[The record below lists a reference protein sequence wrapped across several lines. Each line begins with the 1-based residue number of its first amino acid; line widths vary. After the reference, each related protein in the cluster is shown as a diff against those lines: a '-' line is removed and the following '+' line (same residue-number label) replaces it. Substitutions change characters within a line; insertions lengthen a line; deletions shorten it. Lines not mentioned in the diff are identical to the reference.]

1 MALSARLNQDRT
13 RFEGNEADMRLRAGA
28 ITPAAGRILWRA
40 SLFAM
45 VMAVMAC
52 STARDTGADAPVTH
66 RILNRGTGPI
76 HCMINFGHWVTRD
89 LGVIE
94 KNGSKTV
101 AFHRQPSDGALYI
114 LRDDGQRLMMIENIF
129 CSAPDDSATSRGQV
143 PLLAI
148 QSGQSQFYSSI
159 CRAGEPVQCNEPKGD

>member
-1 MALSARLNQDRT
+1 MWLSAGLT
-13 RFEGNEADMRLRAGA
+13 
-28 ITPAAGRILWRA
+28 ISAAGRILWRV

-45 VMAVMAC
+45 VMMVMAC
-52 STARDTGADAPVTH
+52 STARDIGADAPVTL
-66 RILNRGTGPI
+66 RIVNRGMGPI

-114 LRDDGQRLMMIENIF
+114 PRDDGQRLMMIENIF
-129 CSAPDDSATSRGQV
+129 CSAPDDSAASRGQV

-148 QSGQSQFYSSI
+148 QSGQSQRYSSI
-159 CRAGEPVQCNEPKGD
+159 CRAGEPVRCDGPEGD